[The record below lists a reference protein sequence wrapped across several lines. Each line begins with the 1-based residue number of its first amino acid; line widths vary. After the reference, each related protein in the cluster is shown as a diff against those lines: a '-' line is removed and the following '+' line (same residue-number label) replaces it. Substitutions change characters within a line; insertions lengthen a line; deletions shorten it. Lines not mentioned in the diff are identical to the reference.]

1 MEQSEIKLYTA
12 SEGLVFL
19 TSCLL
24 GQKTKLKEI
33 IMLHQPI
40 MDKLF
45 ALKLSGMLEG
55 LREQMES
62 PQYKK
67 LSFDERFG
75 LLLDREWDLR
85 QSRKLHRRMRMAR
98 FRESAVME
106 DLDISAKRG
115 LDRKQVLYLGEGKWI
130 REKLNMDITGP
141 TGAGKT
147 YLACALGNAACRN
160 GYSVRY
166 FQLSRLLEK
175 LKLARADGSYPKL
188 LDQIAKHQLLILD
201 DWLRNHLTETQTN
214 DILEIVEDRYNH
226 SSTMVVTQIPVAEW
240 HEQFA
245 NPTLADA
252 IMDRIVHNAYRLE
265 LKGES
270 MRKRK
275 SSLTHSGHLEV

>member
-1 MEQSEIKLYTA
+1 
-12 SEGLVFL
+12 
-19 TSCLL
+19 
-24 GQKTKLKEI
+24 
-33 IMLHQPI
+33 MLHQPI
-40 MDKLF
+40 VDKLS

-55 LREQMES
+55 LRGQMES

-85 QSRKLHRRMRMAR
+85 QSRKLQRRLRMAR
-98 FRESAVME
+98 FRELAVME

-115 LDRKQVLYLGEGKWI
+115 LDRKQVLYLAEGKWI
-130 REKLNMDITGP
+130 GEKLNMIITGP

-147 YLACALGNAACRN
+147 YLACALGNAGCRN
-160 GYSVRY
+160 GYSVRF
-166 FQLSRLLEK
+166 FQLSRMLEK
-175 LKLARADGSYPKL
+175 LKLARADGSYQKY
-188 LDQIAKHQLLILD
+188 LDQIAKCQLLILD

-214 DILEIVEDRYNH
+214 DLLEIVEDRYH
-226 SSTMVVTQIPVAEW
+226 RTSTMVVTQIPVAEW

-245 NPTLADA
+245 GPTLADA

-275 SSLTHSGHLEV
+275 SSLTHSGHSEV

>member
-1 MEQSEIKLYTA
+1 
-12 SEGLVFL
+12 
-19 TSCLL
+19 
-24 GQKTKLKEI
+24 
-33 IMLHQPI
+33 MLHQPV
-40 MDKLF
+40 MDKLS
-45 ALKLSGMLEG
+45 ALKLSGMLVG

-62 PQYKK
+62 VQYKK
-67 LSFDERFG
+67 LSFEERFG

-85 QSRKLHRRMRMAR
+85 QNRKLARRMRMAR
-98 FRESAVME
+98 FREPAVIE

-115 LDRKQVLYLGEGKWI
+115 LDRKIVLYLAEGKWI
-130 REKLNMDITGP
+130 REKLNTVITGP

-147 YLACALGNAACRN
+147 YLACALGNAGCRN

-166 FQLSRLLEK
+166 FQLSRMLEK

-188 LDQIAKHQLLILD
+188 LDQIAKCQLLILD
-201 DWLRNHLTETQTN
+201 DWLRNHLNEIQTN
-214 DILEIVEDRYNH
+214 DLLEIVEDRYNR

-245 NPTLADA
+245 GPTLADA

-270 MRKRK
+270 MRKRR
-275 SSLTHSGHLEV
+275 SSLNHSGHPEV

>member
-1 MEQSEIKLYTA
+1 
-12 SEGLVFL
+12 
-19 TSCLL
+19 
-24 GQKTKLKEI
+24 
-33 IMLHQPI
+33 MLHQPI

-55 LREQMES
+55 LREQTEGS
-62 PQYKK
+62 QYKT

-98 FRESAVME
+98 FREQGVIE

-115 LDRKQVLYLGEGKWI
+115 LDRKQVLYLAEGKWI
-130 REKLNMDITGP
+130 NEKLNMVITGP

-147 YLACALGNAACRN
+147 YLSCALGNASCRN

-188 LDQIAKHQLLILD
+188 LDHIAKYKLLIVD

-214 DILEIVEDRYNH
+214 DILEIVEDRYNY
-226 SSTMVVTQIPVAEW
+226 SSTMVVTQIPVTEW

-245 NPTLADA
+245 SPTLADA

>member
-1 MEQSEIKLYTA
+1 
-12 SEGLVFL
+12 
-19 TSCLL
+19 
-24 GQKTKLKEI
+24 
-33 IMLHQPI
+33 MLHQPI

-55 LREQMES
+55 LREQMEGS
-62 PQYKK
+62 QYKT

-98 FRESAVME
+98 FREQAVIE

-115 LDRKQVLYLGEGKWI
+115 LDRKQVLYLAEGKWI
-130 REKLNMDITGP
+130 NEKLNMVITGP

-188 LDQIAKHQLLILD
+188 LDQIAKYKLLILD

-214 DILEIVEDRYNH
+214 DILETVEDRYNH
-226 SSTMVVTQIPVAEW
+226 SSTLVVTQIPVTEW

-245 NPTLADA
+245 SPTLADA

>member
-1 MEQSEIKLYTA
+1 
-12 SEGLVFL
+12 
-19 TSCLL
+19 
-24 GQKTKLKEI
+24 
-33 IMLHQPI
+33 MLHQPI
-40 MDKLF
+40 MNKLF

-55 LREQMES
+55 LREQMEGS
-62 PQYKK
+62 QYKK

-85 QSRKLHRRMRMAR
+85 QNRKLHRRMRMAR
-98 FRESAVME
+98 FREKAVIE

-115 LDRKQVLYLGEGKWI
+115 LDRKQVLYLAEGKWI
-130 REKLNMDITGP
+130 NEKLNMVITGP

-175 LKLARADGSYPKL
+175 LKLARADGSYPKF
-188 LDQIAKHQLLILD
+188 LDQIAKYKLLILD

-214 DILEIVEDRYNH
+214 DILEIIEDRYNH
-226 SSTMVVTQIPVAEW
+226 SSTMVVTQIPVTEW